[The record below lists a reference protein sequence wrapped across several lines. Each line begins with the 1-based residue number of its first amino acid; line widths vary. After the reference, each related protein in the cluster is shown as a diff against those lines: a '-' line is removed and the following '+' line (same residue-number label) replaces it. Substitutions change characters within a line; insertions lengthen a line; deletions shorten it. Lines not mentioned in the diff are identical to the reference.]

1 MKTILRFLI
10 AGSVGF
16 IVDLSILN
24 LMLKLGSGSVCGR
37 IASFSAAV
45 LFTFFINKNF
55 TFQNNG
61 NITTQ
66 FNKYIIGS
74 LFGFSIN
81 WILYF
86 AGLKF
91 LSPQVSL
98 IIASAG
104 AMVINFISYKFI
116 VFKR

>member
-24 LMLKLGSGSVCGR
+24 LMLKLGSGSVSGR
-37 IASFSAAV
+37 IVSFSIAV

-61 NITTQ
+61 NIIKQ
-66 FNKYIIGS
+66 FYKYIIGS

-81 WILYF
+81 WIFYV
-86 AGLKF
+86 AGLNF

-98 IIASAG
+98 IIASAV
-104 AMVINFISYKFI
+104 AMVVNFILYKFI
-116 VFKR
+116 VFKN